1 MYIFGIKIG
10 RDKKRDILNKCFN
23 ALNKRKDGKPL
34 FVVTLNPE
42 ILLTAK
48 KDLKYRKIIDSFK
61 LKIVDGVGIKLISWL
76 KKQQI
81 GDRISGADLTKI
93 LLEKA
98 KKLNLEIG
106 IIFNKN
112 GWSSERDIKNIFK
125 SKDKIN
131 LLGIN
136 REEKDPNLEKIK
148 NSHLV
153 LVALGHPE
161 QEKLIHR
168 HISKLPKIKLAIGI
182 GGTLDFWTG
191 KKKRAPNILRKIGL
205 EWLWRLII
213 QPNRAKR
220 ILKATVIFSF
230 LAIFKNKPQ

>member
-1 MYIFGIKIG
+1 MYIFNLKIPNQS
-10 RDKKRDILNKCFN
+10 RQDILNKCFN
-23 ALNKRKDGKPL
+23 ALNRMKNGKAI

-42 ILLTAK
+42 ILLTAR
-48 KDLKYRKIIDSFK
+48 KDLKYKKIIDSFR
-61 LKIVDGVGIKLISWL
+61 LKIVDGVGIKVISWL
-76 KKQQI
+76 KKERI
-81 GDRISGADLTKI
+81 GDRISGADLAKI
-93 LLEKA
+93 LLEKSQ
-98 KKLNLEIG
+98 KLNLEIG

-112 GWSSERDIKNIFK
+112 GLSSEKEIKNIFK

-136 REEKDPNLEKIK
+136 REDKNPNLEKIK

-168 HISKLPKIKLAIGI
+168 HISKLPQVKLVIGV

-191 KKKRAPNILRKIGL
+191 KKKRAPKILRKIGL

-213 QPNRAKR
+213 QPNRIKR
-220 ILKATVIFSF
+220 IFKATVIFSF
-230 LAIFKNKPQ
+230 LAIIEKNK

>member
-10 RDKKRDILNKCFN
+10 RDKEKDILNKCFS
-23 ALNKRKDGKPL
+23 ALNNRKTRKPL

-42 ILLTAK
+42 ILLTARK
-48 KDLKYRKIIDSFK
+48 NPKYRKIINSFK
-61 LKIVDGVGIKLISWL
+61 LKIVDGFGIKLVSWL

-81 GDRISGADLTKI
+81 GDRISGADLSKI

-98 KKLNLEIG
+98 EELNLKIG

-112 GWSSERDIKNIFK
+112 GLSSEKEIGKIFK
-125 SKDKIN
+125 KSKQIN
-131 LLGIN
+131 FLGID
-136 REEKDPNLEKIK
+136 RKDEKPDLRKIED
-148 NSHLV
+148 SHLI

-161 QEKLIHR
+161 QEKFINK
-168 HISKLPKIKLAIGI
+168 HISQLPQTKLAIGI

-191 KKKRAPNILRKIGL
+191 KKKRAPKILRKIGL

-213 QPNRAKR
+213 QPNRIKR
-220 ILKATVIFSF
+220 IFKATVIFSF
-230 LAIFKNKPQ
+230 LAIFKNKSQ